1 MPRLA
6 NETSTGIKIPTF
18 SIHRVCFCLL
28 PACLASAVPAALT
41 RWAEW
46 SVTAYDGNDDR
57 SETIVGWLC
66 PDMPTRQRTGR
77 GRIVCV
83 SAYPDM
89 PLGYIR
95 HVTQARDGLRI
106 VARGSYGH
114 LRRTGRPR
122 TARPGQAVMPR

>member
-1 MPRLA
+1 MTGPRIRPA
-6 NETSTGIKIPTF
+6 PPAETNFDSACVRPAAPLGAPG
-18 SIHRVCFCLL
+18 CPA
-28 PACLASAVPAALT
+28 PAC
-41 RWAEW
+41 RR
-46 SVTAYDGNDDR
+46 Y
-57 SETIVGWLC
+57 C
-66 PDMPTRQRTGR
+66 QDMPTRQRTGR

-83 SAYPDM
+83 SAYPGT

-95 HVTQARDGLRI
+95 HITQPRAGLRI